1 MKFTIKYIRKGYN
14 KNYAKLLLTFP
25 IL

>member
-1 MKFTIKYIRKGYN
+1 MKFTIKYIGKGYS

-25 IL
+25 IS